1 MGIIKLSEKAFQDLF
16 ETAKIAKFTK
26 SELLDYEEKMKQWND
41 SKAIMDYAVATGIEK
56 GREEG
61 IGIGIEKGRTEVFS
75 LLEQGLSLAEAKKKL
90 GLEN

>member
-1 MGIIKLSEKAFQDLF
+1 AFQDLF

-56 GREEG
+56 G
-61 IGIGIEKGRTEVFS
+61 IGIGREEILDLIKKGYTVADIEKHLR
-75 LLEQGLSLAEAKKKL
+75 EQTRSATA
-90 GLEN
+90 

>member
-1 MGIIKLSEKAFQDLF
+1 LF

-56 GREEG
+56 G
-61 IGIGIEKGRTEVFS
+61 IGIGIEKGVGIGRNERDNEILDLIKKGYS
-75 LLEQGLSLAEAKKKL
+75 LTDIENFLSK
-90 GLEN
+90 